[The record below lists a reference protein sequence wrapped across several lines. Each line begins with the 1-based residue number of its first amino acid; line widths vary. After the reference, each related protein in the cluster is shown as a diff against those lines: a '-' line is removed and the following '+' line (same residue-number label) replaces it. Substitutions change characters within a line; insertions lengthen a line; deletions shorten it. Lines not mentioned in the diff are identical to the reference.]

1 MDLFGPAPMGPR
13 TVKALSKPIPRVFQL
28 LPTNVQ
34 KKNAP
39 IAINISLN
47 DGDVMASLLVVR
59 ITQPVKLSNV
69 KSSRAFNVR
78 SASQIFLRARA
89 DLEKSFMGAR
99 DTQNATSSLG
109 ISLDLFRVPSAPMPT
124 WVKRSENLAAKI
136 LSPSCF
142 VLNANTKNRC
152 LLKETKKQS
161 LEGS

>member
-47 DGDVMASLLVVR
+47 DGDVMASLLVAR
-59 ITQPVKLSNV
+59 ITQPAKLSNA

-99 DTQNATSSLG
+99 DIQNATSSLG
-109 ISLDLFRVPSAPMPT
+109 ISLDLFHVPSAPMPI
-124 WVKRSENLAAKI
+124 WVKKSGSLVAKI

-142 VLNANTKNRC
+142 ALNANTKNRC
-152 LLKETKKQS
+152 LLKGTKKQS